1 MRRCATVEAAMNGYD
16 ECILATRLAQKS
28 QTARLPRWIE
38 RWSLQIITSGLPRVS
53 EYSIAEK

>member
-1 MRRCATVEAAMNGYD
+1 MNGYD